1 MANLYYSLRKRDID
15 HIIMRR
21 ELKER
26 QDAFVENMA
35 LLEPWNEKFN
45 YLIDLGN
52 NLPAMPT
59 QMMSPRTFVQGCISR
74 TYFKAIKTTGGIK
87 VFAYSNSPVMCGIL
101 EAVRSIFDG
110 TELEGTDDEIYFHT
124 ESGLID
130 HLTPQ
135 RKSALLQIIERL
147 KNADDF

>member
-1 MANLYYSLRKRDID
+1 MGSLTNLLWTIRKRDMD
-15 HIIMRR
+15 HIIMKR

-45 YLIDLGN
+45 YLIDLGSI
-52 NLPAMPT
+52 LPAIPT

-110 TELEGTDDEIYFHT
+110 TELTGADDEIFFHT
-124 ESGLID
+124 ASGLID

-135 RKSALLQIIERL
+135 RKSALLSL
-147 KNADDF
+147 LC